1 MLANRNEHLIH
12 RLPHVRG
19 RLVADAPLGAQTWF
33 RTGGQAEVLFRP
45 ADEED
50 LSTCLAAIPE
60 EAAVTVLGVASNL
73 LVRDGG
79 IPGVVIRLV
88 RNFAL
93 VSANTAQVTAG
104 AGALD
109 RNVALT
115 AAQAGLA
122 GLEFLYGVPG
132 TIGGAIRMNA
142 GAYGREMADAVVS
155 ARAMDRQ
162 GSVHDL
168 TLEDLDLSYRRS
180 GLPDD
185 WIVVDAILRTAPG
198 ALSEIETRM
207 AVIAYQREE
216 SQPVRART
224 GGSTFAN
231 PPGEKAWRLIDH
243 AGCRGLRVGEAM
255 ISDKHC
261 NFIINLGNAKA
272 ADIENLGEEVRR
284 RVAADSGIPLHWEIR
299 RVGTPLPGTLRQAMT
314 P

>member
-1 MLANRNEHLIH
+1 
-12 RLPHVRG
+12 
-19 RLVADAPLGAQTWF
+19 
-33 RTGGQAEVLFRP
+33 
-45 ADEED
+45 
-50 LSTCLAAIPE
+50 
-60 EAAVTVLGVASNL
+60 
-73 LVRDGG
+73 
-79 IPGVVIRLV
+79 
-88 RNFAL
+88 
-93 VSANTAQVTAG
+93 
-104 AGALD
+104 LD

-185 WIVVDAILRTAPG
+185 WIVLDAILRTAPG

-207 AVIAYQREE
+207 ADIAYQREE